1 MAMNQVIPGIT
12 SPNKL
17 TIPVGSRD
25 HIQGLIDA
33 PISLLEFGDYECP
46 ACGQAYRVV
55 KAVQQSLG
63 NSLCFAFRNFPLTTI
78 HPHAEHAAEAAEAAA
93 AQGNFWEMHDLLF
106 ENQNALEDEDL
117 AKNALI
123 LHLDI
128 PLFITQLASGAFL
141 ERVKEDVASGLKSGV
156 NGTPTFFIN
165 GKLYDGPHAY
175 GPLLAAL
182 APS

>member
-63 NSLCFAFRNFPLTTI
+63 NRQTLRQPARVRSVACCSGSYLISDRLKPRLTVLLTSNQTPK
-78 HPHAEHAAEAAEAAA
+78 HGCPELKR
-93 AQGNFWEMHDLLF
+93 QRGN
-106 ENQNALEDEDL
+106 
-117 AKNALI
+117 
-123 LHLDI
+123 
-128 PLFITQLASGAFL
+128 P
-141 ERVKEDVASGLKSGV
+141 
-156 NGTPTFFIN
+156 
-165 GKLYDGPHAY
+165 
-175 GPLLAAL
+175 
-182 APS
+182 

>member
-33 PISLLEFGDYECP
+33 PISLLEYGDYECP
-46 ACGQAYRVV
+46 ACGQGYPVV

-63 NSLCFAFRNFPLTTI
+63 NSLCFAFRNFPLMAI

-117 AKNALI
+117 ARNALI

-128 PLFITQLASGAFL
+128 PLFITQLASGAFS

-182 APS
+182 APT

>member
-33 PISLLEFGDYECP
+33 PISLLEYGDYECP

-117 AKNALI
+117 ARNALI

-141 ERVKEDVASGLKSGV
+141 GTRKGRCSER
-156 NGTPTFFIN
+156 P
-165 GKLYDGPHAY
+165 
-175 GPLLAAL
+175 
-182 APS
+182 